1 MMEVR
6 VLNMEGEE
14 VKSVTLPAGIFEVP
28 INSDLIHQALMRQLA
43 NARLGTHATKT
54 RGEVRGGGHKP
65 WRQKGTGR
73 ARQGSTRAPQWKG
86 GGRVHTPHPRDYTMA
101 MPVKM
106 RRAALRSAL
115 SLKAAGEQ
123 IVLVDEL
130 TMEAPRTR
138 EMAQT
143 LNKLAGSNSALIVL
157 AEKNEAVEKSV
168 RNLPNASTLLVNYL
182 NIRDLLGHDRLVLP
196 LGALEALA
204 RHLG

>member
-6 VLNMEGEE
+6 VLNMKGEE
-14 VKSVTLPAGIFEVP
+14 VNSVSLPAGIFEVP

-157 AEKNEAVEKSV
+157 AEKNEMVEKSV

-196 LGALEALA
+196 LGALEALT